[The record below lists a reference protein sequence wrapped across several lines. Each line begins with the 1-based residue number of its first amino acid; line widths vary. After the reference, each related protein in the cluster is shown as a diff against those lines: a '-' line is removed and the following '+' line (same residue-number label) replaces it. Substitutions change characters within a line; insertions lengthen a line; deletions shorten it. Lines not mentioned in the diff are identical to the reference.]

1 MKLENVEKF
10 FDTADR
16 VFQNMIRVETKQKEI
31 KEKEKNFCAKK
42 VTATIGVTGDYEGF
56 IHFSMDK
63 DTTLKAVE
71 KMTGMEVDE
80 LTKFA
85 NSAVGEI
92 ANIISGNFI
101 TDLEYKCDITPPSIA
116 VADNMNISTDQGA
129 FWVLP
134 LDTEVGTLEIYLLL
148 KKHKK

>member
-1 MKLENVEKF
+1 MKSENVEKF

-16 VFQNMIRVETKQKEI
+16 VFKNMIKVDTEKKEI
-31 KEKEKNFCAKK
+31 KQKEKNFFAQK

-63 DTTLKAVE
+63 DTTIKAVK
-71 KMTGMEVDE
+71 KMTGMETDG
-80 LTKFA
+80 LTEFT

-101 TDLEYKCDITPPSIA
+101 TDLKYDCEITPPSI
-116 VADNMNISTDQGA
+116 VVGDNMNISTDQGS

-134 LDTEVGTLEIYLLL
+134 LSTDIGTLEIYLLL
-148 KKHKK
+148 KDKK

>member
-1 MKLENVEKF
+1 MREENVEKF

-16 VFQNMIRVETKQKEI
+16 VFGNMIKVDTKKKEM
-31 KEKEKNFCAKK
+31 KQKEKNFFAKK

-63 DTTLKAVE
+63 DTTIQAVR
-71 KMTGMEVDE
+71 KMTGMEVED
-80 LTKFA
+80 LTEFS

-101 TDLEYKCDITPPSIA
+101 TDLKYDCDITPPSIA
-116 VADNMNISTDQGA
+116 VGDNMNISTDQGS

-134 LDTEVGTLEIYLLL
+134 LSTDIGTLEIYLLL
-148 KKHKK
+148 KCKK